1 MSDKIQNEAT
11 LVKFSIALY
20 NIYLDQK
27 NKDKFKNGLDELFK
41 QFFSTKKICFS
52 EAFLFLKLYCSSF
65 ESVPEGIRG
74 YFKNSE
80 DATRRFCEESSGLI
94 NVLDELTYWSI
105 KESKGKRYI
114 TTEEVGNILS
124 ANHQMVLSLIHS
136 ERLPSYKLNNQYR
149 VLYDDVI
156 SFIEENKYTSKKKQK
171 NSKHAL
177 YNPTEITVS
186 KKDTHIASIVIKNE
200 PREES
205 VESSTSTTNNTQIN
219 SDIIVN
225 SGDSQKESGMG
236 VPIATM
242 MTSNKQKLSIDL

>member
-1 MSDKIQNEAT
+1 MGDKIQNEAA

-20 NIYLDQK
+20 NICSERK
-27 NKDKFKNGLDELFK
+27 NKDKFKMELDELFK
-41 QFFSTKKICFS
+41 QFFLAKKICFS

-65 ESVPEGIRG
+65 EFVPEGIRG

-80 DATRRFCEESSGLI
+80 DATRRFCEESSRLI

-114 TTEEVGNILS
+114 TTEEVGGILS

-149 VLYDDVI
+149 ILYDDVI

-171 NSKHAL
+171 NFKRDSDA
-177 YNPTEITVS
+177 PIESPVS
-186 KKDTHIASIVIKNE
+186 KKDTPIASIVIKDE
-200 PREES
+200 PREERI
-205 VESSTSTTNNTQIN
+205 ESSTSTTNNTQIN
-219 SDIIVN
+219 SDIIAS

>member
-1 MSDKIQNEAT
+1 MGNKIQNESI

-20 NIYLDQK
+20 NICLEQK
-27 NKDKFKNGLDELFK
+27 NKDKFNSELNELFK
-41 QFFSTKKICFS
+41 QFFLPKKICFS
-52 EAFLFLKLYCSSF
+52 EAFLFLKLYCSSSEF
-65 ESVPEGIRG
+65 IPEGIRG

-80 DATRRFCEESSGLI
+80 DATRRFCEESSHLI

-105 KESKGKRYI
+105 KETKGKRYI
-114 TTEEVGNILS
+114 TTEEVGGILS
-124 ANHQMVLSLIHS
+124 ANHQMVLGLIHS

-171 NSKHAL
+171 DSRRASDKSKK
-177 YNPTEITVS
+177 ITVS
-186 KKDTHIASIVIKNE
+186 KEDAPIASIVVKNE
-200 PREES
+200 PLEEN
-205 VESSTSTTNNTQIN
+205 VESSTSTINNTQIN
-219 SDIIVN
+219 SDIIVSN
-225 SGDSQKESGMG
+225 GDSQKESGMG

>member
-1 MSDKIQNEAT
+1 MGDKIQNEAV

-20 NIYLDQK
+20 NICSERK
-27 NKDKFKNGLDELFK
+27 NKDKFKMELGDLFK
-41 QFFSTKKICFS
+41 QFFLTKKICFS

-65 ESVPEGIRG
+65 EFVPEGIRG

-80 DATRRFCEESSGLI
+80 DATRRFCKESSRLI
-94 NVLDELTYWSI
+94 NILDELTYWSI

-114 TTEEVGNILS
+114 TTEEVGGILS

-136 ERLPSYKLNNQYR
+136 DRLPSYKLNNQYR

-156 SFIEENKYTSKKKQK
+156 SFMEENKYTSKKKQNDSRRTPDK
-171 NSKHAL
+171 
-177 YNPTEITVS
+177 PMEIAAS
-186 KKDTHIASIVIKNE
+186 KKDTPIASIVVKNE
-200 PREES
+200 PQEES
-205 VESSTSTTNNTQIN
+205 VEDSVSTTNNTQIN
-219 SDIIVN
+219 SDIIAS